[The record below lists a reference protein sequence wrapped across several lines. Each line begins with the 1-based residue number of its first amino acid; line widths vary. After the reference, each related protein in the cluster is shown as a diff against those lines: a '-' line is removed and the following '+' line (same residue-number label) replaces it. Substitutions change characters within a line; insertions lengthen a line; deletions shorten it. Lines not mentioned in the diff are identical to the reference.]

1 MVVAIHGNPL
11 TSDDFAPDTGAGA
24 RRFRCLARKAHLVNR
39 EILRRLLREARP
51 YYTRL
56 IVAMLLGVV
65 AGLAPL
71 ALIQLPS
78 LLMNKVITYTHES
91 GGVTYPTTV
100 SWPSL
105 WLVCGI
111 IFFSQVIGNVAG
123 YGQSYLTAWAGQ
135 RMIASLRAR
144 LFDRVNRLPMLEF
157 DKWRPG
163 ELMARFSSDLSL
175 MTDAVSI
182 SLPQMVQV
190 TVTFICALVYMISI
204 DWFLALVLLVC
215 TPFVSI
221 VIGRFNK
228 LVVIS
233 TRRAQER
240 IADLSSNL
248 TEVLNNERV
257 VKAFRREDFERDRF
271 AGANERFFGANMKVT
286 QLNQTQAPV
295 IATIVSLAIIVVVVT
310 IVREIYLGRI
320 KPAEAIAFFGAV
332 ALMIN
337 PMNRFSI
344 FLGDFSRALVGASRV
359 FDILDLPVER
369 DDPPGALP
377 LGVIAGQVRFENV
390 HFAYP
395 GGAPVL
401 DDFSAEVLP
410 GETVALVGPSGAGK
424 STIVNL
430 VPRFFEPQSGRI
442 SIDGIDIA
450 RVRLGDL
457 RNAIAIVPQ
466 ETQLFNGSVADNI
479 RYGRLD
485 ATLEEVRAAAAEANA
500 DEFVAALPKGYATV
514 VGERGIRL
522 SGGQRQRIAIA
533 RAILR
538 DPRILILDEATSAL
552 DSHSEAL
559 IEDALD
565 RVLIGRTTLIIAHR
579 LSTIRRA
586 AKILYIEAGRVRE
599 VGTHETLLAAGG
611 PYATLHAA
619 QFARS

>member
-1 MVVAIHGNPL
+1 MGMGIIAGVAPL
-11 TSDDFAPDTGAGA
+11 V
-24 RRFRCLARKAHLVNR
+24 LVK
-39 EILRRLLREARP
+39 LPGLLN
-51 YYTRL
+51 
-56 IVAMLLGVV
+56 GVV
-65 AGLAPL
+65 TLGHDVRGTFVPGSVDWGPL
-71 ALIQLPS
+71 AL
-78 LLMNKVITYTHES
+78 
-91 GGVTYPTTV
+91 
-100 SWPSL
+100 
-105 WLVCGI
+105 VCAI
-111 IFFSQVIGNVAG
+111 IFLSQVVGNVAG
-123 YGQSYLTAWAGQ
+123 YGQSYLTALCGQ
-135 RMIASLRAR
+135 GLIATFRAR
-144 LFDRVNRLPMLEF
+144 LFDRVNRMPLLEF

-163 ELMARFSSDLSL
+163 EFISRFSNDLAL

-182 SLPQMVQV
+182 SLPQMIQV
-190 TVTFICALVYMISI
+190 TVTFICALIYMVTL
-204 DWFLALVLLVC
+204 DWLLAGVLLLC
-215 TPFVSI
+215 APFVSI

-228 LVVIS
+228 LIVS
-233 TRRAQER
+233 SARGAQER

-286 QLNQTQAPV
+286 QFNQTQAPV
-295 IATIVSLAIIVVVVT
+295 IATVVSLAIIAVVIVT
-310 IVREIYLGRI
+310 VREIAYGRI
-320 KPAEAIAFFGAV
+320 TLTEAAAFFV
-332 ALMIN
+332 AAGIAIN

-359 FDILDLPVER
+359 FEILDLPVER

-377 LGVIAGQVRFENV
+377 LTTMLGDVRFEHV
-390 HFAYP
+390 HFSYEP
-395 GGAPVL
+395 DTPPVL
-401 DDFSAEVLP
+401 DDFSAEMLH

-430 VPRFFEPQSGRI
+430 VPRFFDPQGGRI
-442 SIDGIDIA
+442 TVDGIDIA
-450 RVRLGDL
+450 NVRLSDL
-457 RNAIAIVPQ
+457 RDRIAIVPQ
-466 ETQLFNGSVADNI
+466 ETQLFNGSVTDNI

-485 ATLEEVRAAAAEANA
+485 ATDAEIRAAAREANA
-500 DEFVAALPKGYATV
+500 DEFIAKLPDNYATT
-514 VGERGIRL
+514 VGERGVRL

-565 RVLIGRTTLIIAHR
+565 RILVGRTTLIIAHR

-586 AKILYIEAGRVRE
+586 SKILFIEAGHVRE
-599 VGTHETLLAAGG
+599 VGTHESLLAAGG
-611 PYATLHAA
+611 AYAELHAA

>member
-1 MVVAIHGNPL
+1 
-11 TSDDFAPDTGAGA
+11 
-24 RRFRCLARKAHLVNR
+24 
-39 EILRRLLREARP
+39 
-51 YYTRL
+51 
-56 IVAMLLGVV
+56 MLLGIV
-65 AGLAPL
+65 AGVAPL
-71 ALIQLPS
+71 ALTQLPS
-78 LLMNKVITYTHES
+78 LLMNKVISYAHAAHGAAAGPAVNWSE
-91 GGVTYPTTV
+91 
-100 SWPSL
+100 L
-105 WLVCGI
+105 WLVCAI
-111 IFFSQVIGNVAG
+111 IFFSQVVGNVAG

-135 RMIASLRAR
+135 RMIASMRAR
-144 LFDRVNRLPMLEF
+144 LFDRVNRLPLLDF

-163 ELMARFSSDLSL
+163 ELISRFSSDLGL

-190 TVTFICALVYMISI
+190 TVTFVCALAFMIHL
-204 DWFLALVLLVC
+204 DWFLALVLLTC

-228 LVVIS
+228 LVVVS

-248 TEVLNNERV
+248 SEVLSNERV

-271 AGANERFFGANMKVT
+271 TGANERFFGANMKVT

-295 IATIVSLAIIVVVVT
+295 IATIVSLAIVIVVFT
-310 IVREIYLGRI
+310 IVREIAVGRI
-320 KPAEAIAFFGAV
+320 TPDQAIAFFAAV
-332 ALMIN
+332 ALMLN

-359 FDILDLPVER
+359 FDILDLPIER

-377 LGVIAGQVRFENV
+377 LRDIAGDIRFEDVRF
-390 HFAYP
+390 AYAP
-395 GGAPVL
+395 DGAPVL
-401 DDFSAEVLP
+401 DGFSAEMLH

-430 VPRFFEPQSGRI
+430 VPRFYEPQAGRI
-442 SIDGIDIA
+442 TVDGVDIA

-457 RNAIAIVPQ
+457 RDAIAIVPQ
-466 ETQLFNGSVADNI
+466 ETQLFNGSIADNI
-479 RYGRLD
+479 RYGRLN
-485 ATLEEVRAAAAEANA
+485 ATLGEVRAAAAEANA
-500 DEFVAALPKGYATV
+500 DEFVAALPDGYDTV

-565 RVLIGRTTLIIAHR
+565 RVLVGRTTLIIAHR

-586 AKILYIEAGRVRE
+586 SKILFIEAGRVRE
-599 VGTHETLLAAGG
+599 VGTHEKLLAAGG
-611 PYATLHAA
+611 PYAVLHAA

>member
-1 MVVAIHGNPL
+1 M
-11 TSDDFAPDTGAGA
+11 
-24 RRFRCLARKAHLVNR
+24 
-39 EILRRLLREARP
+39 
-51 YYTRL
+51 
-56 IVAMLLGVV
+56 
-65 AGLAPL
+65 
-71 ALIQLPS
+71 
-78 LLMNKVITYTHES
+78 
-91 GGVTYPTTV
+91 
-100 SWPSL
+100 
-105 WLVCGI
+105 
-111 IFFSQVIGNVAG
+111 
-123 YGQSYLTAWAGQ
+123 
-135 RMIASLRAR
+135 
-144 LFDRVNRLPMLEF
+144 
-157 DKWRPG
+157 
-163 ELMARFSSDLSL
+163 
-175 MTDAVSI
+175 
-182 SLPQMVQV
+182 
-190 TVTFICALVYMISI
+190 
-204 DWFLALVLLVC
+204 
-215 TPFVSI
+215 
-221 VIGRFNK
+221 
-228 LVVIS
+228 
-233 TRRAQER
+233 
-240 IADLSSNL
+240 
-248 TEVLNNERV
+248 LNNERV

-271 AGANERFFGANMKVT
+271 TGANERFFGANMKVT

-359 FDILDLPVER
+359 FEILDLPVER
-369 DDPPGALP
+369 DDPPGALS
-377 LGVIAGQVRFENV
+377 LHAISGDIRFEAVRF
-390 HFAYP
+390 AYSADGP
-395 GGAPVL
+395 PVL
-401 DDFSAEVLP
+401 NGFSAEMLH

-442 SIDGIDIA
+442 TVDGTDIA

-457 RNAIAIVPQ
+457 RDAIAIVPQ
-466 ETQLFNGSVADNI
+466 ETQLFNGSIAENI
-479 RYGRLD
+479 RYGRLN
-485 ATLEEVRAAAAEANA
+485 ASLEEIREAAAEANA
-500 DEFVAALPKGYATV
+500 DEFIAALPQGYATV

-565 RVLIGRTTLIIAHR
+565 RVLVGRTTLIIAHR

-586 AKILYIEAGRVRE
+586 SKILYIEAGRVRE
-599 VGTHETLLAAGG
+599 VGTHATLMAAGG
-611 PYATLHAA
+611 PYATLHAT

>member
-1 MVVAIHGNPL
+1 M
-11 TSDDFAPDTGAGA
+11 
-24 RRFRCLARKAHLVNR
+24 NR
-39 EILRRLLREARP
+39 DILRRLAREARP
-51 YYTRL
+51 FYSRL
-56 IVAMLLGVV
+56 VVAMLLGVV

-78 LLMNKVITYTHES
+78 LLMTRVISYAHES
-91 GGVTYPTTV
+91 GGVNYGTSV
-100 SWPSL
+100 DWVAL

-111 IFFSQVIGNVAG
+111 IFVSQVAGNVAG
-123 YGQSYLTAWAGQ
+123 YGQSYLTAWSGQ
-135 RMIASLRAR
+135 RMIASLRGR
-144 LFDRVNRLPMLEF
+144 LFDRVNRLPLLEF

-163 ELMARFSSDLSL
+163 EFIARFSSDLAL

-182 SLPQMVQV
+182 SLPQMIQV
-190 TVTFICALVYMISI
+190 TVTFVCALVYMLKI

-228 LVVIS
+228 LVIIS

-271 AGANERFFGANMKVT
+271 ADANERFFGANMKVT

-295 IATIVSLAIIVVVVT
+295 IATIVSLAIIAVVVT

-320 KPAEAIAFFGAV
+320 KPEEAIAFFGAV

-344 FLGDFSRALVGASRV
+344 FLGDFSRALVGAGRV
-359 FDILDLPVER
+359 FEILDLPIER
-369 DDPPGALP
+369 EDPPGALH
-377 LGVIAGQVRFENV
+377 LAKIAGDITFERV
-390 HFAYP
+390 TFAYSFDGP
-395 GGAPVL
+395 PVL
-401 DDFSAEVLP
+401 DDFSAEMRH

-430 VPRFFEPQSGRI
+430 VPRFFTPQSGRI
-442 SIDGIDIA
+442 TLDGVDIA
-450 RVRLGDL
+450 DL
-457 RNAIAIVPQ
+457 RLANLRDAIAIVPQ
-466 ETQLFNGSVADNI
+466 ETQLFNGSIADNI

-485 ATLEEVRAAAAEANA
+485 ATVAEIQLAAAEANA
-500 DEFVAALPKGYATV
+500 EEFIAKLADGYATV

-565 RVLIGRTTLIIAHR
+565 RVLVGRTTLIIAHR

-586 AKILYIEAGRVRE
+586 SKILYIEAGRVRE
-599 VGTHETLLAAGG
+599 VGTHDALMAAGG
-611 PYATLHAA
+611 AYATLHAT
-619 QFARS
+619 QFARSG

>member
-1 MVVAIHGNPL
+1 M
-11 TSDDFAPDTGAGA
+11 
-24 RRFRCLARKAHLVNR
+24 NR
-39 EILRRLLREARP
+39 EILRRLLHEARP
-51 YYTRL
+51 YYSRL
-56 IVAMLLGVV
+56 IAAMLLGIV
-65 AGLAPL
+65 AGVAPL
-71 ALIQLPS
+71 ALTQLPS
-78 LLMNKVITYTHES
+78 LLMNKVISYAHAAHGAAAGPAVNWSE
-91 GGVTYPTTV
+91 
-100 SWPSL
+100 L
-105 WLVCGI
+105 WLVCAI
-111 IFFSQVIGNVAG
+111 IFFSQVVGNVAG

-135 RMIASLRAR
+135 RMIASMRAR
-144 LFDRVNRLPMLEF
+144 LFDRVNRLPLLDF

-163 ELMARFSSDLSL
+163 ELISRFSSDLGL

-190 TVTFICALVYMISI
+190 TVTFVCALAFMIHL
-204 DWFLALVLLVC
+204 DWFLALVLLTC

-228 LVVIS
+228 LVVVS

-248 TEVLNNERV
+248 SEVLSNERV

-271 AGANERFFGANMKVT
+271 TGANERFFGANMKVT

-295 IATIVSLAIIVVVVT
+295 IATIVSLAIVIVVFT
-310 IVREIYLGRI
+310 IVREIAVGRI
-320 KPAEAIAFFGAV
+320 TPDQAIAFFAAV
-332 ALMIN
+332 ALMLN

-359 FDILDLPVER
+359 FDILDLPIER

-377 LGVIAGQVRFENV
+377 LRDIAGDIRFEDVRF
-390 HFAYP
+390 AYAP
-395 GGAPVL
+395 DGAPVL
-401 DDFSAEVLP
+401 DGFSAEMLH

-430 VPRFFEPQSGRI
+430 VPRFYEPQAGRI
-442 SIDGIDIA
+442 TVDGVDIA

-457 RNAIAIVPQ
+457 RDAIAIVPQ
-466 ETQLFNGSVADNI
+466 ETQLFNGSIADNI
-479 RYGRLD
+479 RYGRLN
-485 ATLEEVRAAAAEANA
+485 ATLGEVRAAAAEANA
-500 DEFVAALPKGYATV
+500 DEFVAALPDGYDTV

-565 RVLIGRTTLIIAHR
+565 RVLVGRTTLIIAHR

-586 AKILYIEAGRVRE
+586 SKILFIEAGRVRE
-599 VGTHETLLAAGG
+599 VGTHEKLLAAGG
-611 PYATLHAA
+611 PYAVLHAA